1 MTNTDD
7 NTYDDPDRGA
17 PQRVVIKFYEGTV
30 GRYADGLQRRLAE
43 VDEGL
48 ANYWQDLT
56 NEFEGITIQRL
67 FRGLGNANDEEDG
80 LAPLRTF
87 YEVLLPPEREEAL
100 RIGLRIAEGLN
111 RYGGPIEFAYVPGP
125 PAPPPQNGCMGA
137 PRAYLDAA
145 PDGLGISGYTPPN
158 GGSRPRV
165 VVMDKVWN
173 WQEGAHPALH
183 RVQTNAAFLGPT
195 RAAYPG
201 NFDNDAAHATAA
213 LGLLGARTAGGLDCD
228 GIAVNAV
235 IAFASSHI
243 RVNGRWVEAIASRIE
258 SVTDPARNMMGAGDI
273 LLLELQMT
281 GSTIFSCGVQPPP
294 PNQSCY
300 TPVDVD
306 PDVHA
311 AILAATNVRGI
322 IVIAAAGNGG
332 TDIADMRTYTM
343 CDWYP
348 QLATA
353 SGAIL
358 VAACDMPGGNG
369 AHNRRPDSNY
379 GDRAACYA
387 WGDQL
392 VTLDAGN
399 SANLRADFGATSGA
413 SALVAGVAALLQHAA
428 TLAPPVG
435 LGRRLSIAEM
445 EGGLTYVA
453 AGQAQPAAG
462 QQIGVMPN
470 LAKMIGVYLATL

>member
-1 MTNTDD
+1 MANTDD

-17 PQRVVIKFYEGTV
+17 PQRVVIKFHEGAV

-56 NEFEGITIQRL
+56 IEFEEITIQRL
-67 FRGLGNANDEEDG
+67 FRGLGNANDEEEDG
-80 LAPLRTF
+80 LEPLRTF

-100 RIGLRIAEGLN
+100 RIGLTIAAGLN
-111 RYGGPIEFAYVPGP
+111 QYGGPIEFAYVPGP

-145 PDGLGISGYTPPN
+145 PDGLGISGYAPPN
-158 GGSRPRV
+158 GGSRPTV
-165 VVMDKVWN
+165 VVMDKVWH
-173 WQEGAHPALH
+173 WQEGAHPALR
-183 RVQTNAAFLGPT
+183 RVGIDPGFAGPT

-201 NFDNDAAHATAA
+201 DFDNDAAHATAA

-228 GIAVNAV
+228 GIAVNAS

-243 RVNGRWVEAIASRIE
+243 RQNGRWIEAIASRIE
-258 SVTDPARNMMGAGDI
+258 SVTDPARNMMRAGDI

-281 GSTIFSCGVQPPP
+281 GSTIDSCGNQPPNP
-294 PNQSCY
+294 SCY

-348 QLATA
+348 ALATA

-358 VAACDMPGGNG
+358 VAACNMPDGNG
-369 AHNRRPDSNY
+369 AHTRRPDSNF

-399 SANLRADFGATSGA
+399 PANLRADFGATSGA
-413 SALVAGVAALLQHAA
+413 SALVAGLAALVQHAA
-428 TLAPPVG
+428 TIPPPVG
-435 LGRRLSIAEM
+435 LGRRVTVAEM
-445 EGGLTYVA
+445 QGALAYVA

-462 QQIGVMPN
+462 QQIGIMPN
-470 LAKMIGVYLATL
+470 LDKIIGEYMATL